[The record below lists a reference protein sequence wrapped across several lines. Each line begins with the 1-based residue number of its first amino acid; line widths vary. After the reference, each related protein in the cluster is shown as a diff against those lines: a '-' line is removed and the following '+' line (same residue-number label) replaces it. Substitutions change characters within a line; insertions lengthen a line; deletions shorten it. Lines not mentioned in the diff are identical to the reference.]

1 MSYILDVCLF
11 TLGCLLDLII
21 IIPCLIY
28 LLLLQII
35 CFALTLWAGD
45 DGRHFYSQ
53 RIGHQEQS
61 VKTLLTELG
70 RNEVNQFNSV
80 FMSQERRVK
89 VITTHRLIKQ
99 DEVDSVPQKDGYLLN
114 IFKTFIPVHI
124 VNSVSAVWSKSTRFH
139 VTVTGNV
146 RNSDKDILERLGI
159 SPRDKVP
166 SMDECDVILAFI
178 PIVSRA
184 GTDIE
189 AALMKIPEIHP
200 AVIVVL
206 HHTFDPDYVAPDSRR
221 KINRSNVLVVDCLF
235 HEDVGLLKCAR
246 NSKALKET
254 EKYLQDFKA
263 DVGQSLLSGIVQW
276 LRR

>member
-1 MSYILDVCLF
+1 
-11 TLGCLLDLII
+11 
-21 IIPCLIY
+21 
-28 LLLLQII
+28 
-35 CFALTLWAGD
+35 
-45 DGRHFYSQ
+45 
-53 RIGHQEQS
+53 
-61 VKTLLTELG
+61 
-70 RNEVNQFNSV
+70 
-80 FMSQERRVK
+80 MSQERRVK
-89 VITTHRLIKQ
+89 

-276 LRR
+276 LGR